1 MHESHGIVQGV
12 RHTAARVNCE
22 YVSSDGM
29 CIWDKMCVWERSFWR
44 TLESSLFTTV
54 LSTGYEMHSATTE
67 CMHNRDQILM
77 ECADYMECADRVLHC
92 IILFTGIGTRSG

>member
-1 MHESHGIVQGV
+1 M
-12 RHTAARVNCE
+12 
-22 YVSSDGM
+22 
-29 CIWDKMCVWERSFWR
+29 ERSFWR
-44 TLESSLFTTV
+44 TVESSSCTTV
-54 LSTGYEMHSATTE
+54 LSTGYDMHSATTE